1 MCECLL
7 FPYSVLRNN
16 GEYLSVQRFLLRR
29 TYWPNIQRANK
40 VYAFDRTGFADLVH
54 KISGD
59 APFDFFAFIDKKWDM
74 FVSEYMRTHWTSL
87 FRDRRKYPFGA
98 KGALLYSPDGSMC
111 VLRSR
116 QPGQL
121 IVRTVLRHFVPNKGL
136 HPLRRL
142 RVYPSALC
150 GGNSLLMQTISV
162 AKSENPMP

>member
-1 MCECLL
+1 
-7 FPYSVLRNN
+7 
-16 GEYLSVQRFLLRR
+16 
-29 TYWPNIQRANK
+29 
-40 VYAFDRTGFADLVH
+40 
-54 KISGD
+54 
-59 APFDFFAFIDKKWDM
+59 
-74 FVSEYMRTHWTSL
+74 MRIIEGCS
-87 FRDRRKYPFGA
+87 YE
-98 KGALLYSPDGSMC
+98 LYSPDGSMC